1 MKRGL
6 VLTLI
11 FCMCV
16 SFSSY
21 ASMITSLKCYND
33 KDEGIVYFFG
43 KFSEDAKDLKD
54 AGFKINNRYFSLNK
68 KDENNPSKTG
78 FQVALEND
86 NRVFGIG
93 IKNTDKI
100 SVSEF
105 VATPYIE
112 NDKGIEL
119 MEESIFFTKYN
130 KNPQIVSAYSVQ
142 QLKPGYYQPGVS
154 TIEDVTNSNNKYK
167 LTTKKDADTRKIYSY
182 NEVLLKYDIKDFYG
196 ISENN
201 KVILKIN
208 VVSVDLEE
216 YSSKG
221 GKIKILTVKNEDYS
235 EDTAYQH
242 DESLA
247 KVSNNTLTKTAIGSS
262 ENTFNEFEVDVTKIV
277 NDKIANEKSSITFV
291 IQLNNDIVR
300 DKAYVSLQEEYGPQ
314 LTSE

>member
-21 ASMITSLKCYND
+21 ASMITSLSCYDD
-33 KDEGIVYFFG
+33 KDAGIVYFFG

-54 AGFKINNRYFSLNK
+54 AGFKVNNRYFSLNK

-93 IKNTDKI
+93 IKNTDKV

-119 MEESIFFTKYN
+119 MEESIPYTMYN
-130 KNPQIVSAYSVQ
+130 KNPQIVAAYSVQ
-142 QLKPGYYQPGVS
+142 QLKPGYYKPNS
-154 TIEDVTNSNNKYK
+154 SSFFDVTDKYENYA
-167 LTTKKDADTRKIYSY
+167 LETSQDTSGNVYSY
-182 NEVLLKYDIKDFYG
+182 KEVLLKYDISDFYG
-196 ISENN
+196 ITENN
-201 KVILKIN
+201 KAILKLNI
-208 VVSVDLEE
+208 
-216 YSSKG
+216 SSIKG
-221 GKIKILTVKNEDYS
+221 SSCIDGKIKVLTVQDEDYS
-235 EDTAYQH
+235 KYKAYYH
-242 DESLA
+242 STDREVFS
-247 KVSNNTLTKTAIGSS
+247 KNTLTGTADKASDS
-262 ENTFNEFEVDVTKIV
+262 LFDVFTFDVTKIII
-277 NDKIANEKSSITFV
+277 DKIEKGENSLTFV
-291 IQLNNDIVR
+291 IQLDNDIVR
-300 DKAYVSLQEEYGPQ
+300 DKAYVSLQEGYRPQ
-314 LTSE
+314 LTIN

>member
-33 KDEGIVYFFG
+33 KETGIVYFFG

-86 NRVFGIG
+86 NRAFGIG

-119 MEESIFFTKYN
+119 MEESISFTKYN
-130 KNPQIVSAYSVQ
+130 KNPQIVAAYSVQ
-142 QLKPGYYQPGVS
+142 KLKPGYYKPNS
-154 TIEDVTNSNNKYK
+154 SSFFDVTDKYENYA
-167 LTTKKDADTRKIYSY
+167 LETSQDTSGNVYSY
-182 NEVLLKYDIKDFYG
+182 KEVLLKYDISDFYG
-196 ISENN
+196 ITENN
-201 KVILKIN
+201 KAILKLNI
-208 VVSVDLEE
+208 
-216 YSSKG
+216 SSIKG
-221 GKIKILTVKNEDYS
+221 SSCIDGNIKVLTVQDEDYS
-235 EDTAYQH
+235 KDKAYYH
-242 DESLA
+242 STDREMIS
-247 KVSNNTLTKTAIGSS
+247 KTTLTGTADKAGDSLFDVF
-262 ENTFNEFEVDVTKIV
+262 TFDVTKIII
-277 NDKIANEKSSITFV
+277 DKIAEKKNSVTFV

-300 DKAYVSLQEEYGPQ
+300 EDAYVSLQEGYRPQ
-314 LTSE
+314 LTIE